1 MKEYICEEVPAVTL
15 DGKIISTM
23 LRQESELVR
32 CKNCKHYIEK
42 TDDEPSNC
50 MIKAGYF
57 PVSRDWYCADGE
69 AKE

>member
-1 MKEYICEEVPAVTL
+1 MKEYICEEVLAVTL

-50 MIKAGYF
+50 MIKSGYF
-57 PVSRDWYCADGE
+57 PVGRDWYCADGE